1 MSGQA
6 SPSARQAVAGTGGP
20 MLRGLERLAR
30 RGLWGAL
37 AVLAGCA
44 GPGGPAAWD
53 KSLVA
58 KPEMSMSWSS
68 SATKMDQ
75 HVYESK
81 EGASGGY
88 GVGGG
93 GCGCN

>member
-1 MSGQA
+1 MMSRA
-6 SPSARQAVAGTGGP
+6 SR
-20 MLRGLERLAR
+20 RRLA
-30 RGLWGAL
+30 AL
-37 AVLAGCA
+37 AASVALAGLAGCA
-44 GPGGPAAWD
+44 GPSGPAAWD
-53 KSLVA
+53 KSFIA
-58 KPEMSMSWSS
+58 KPEMSMGWGRQ
-68 SATKMDQ
+68 ATKFDQ

>member
-1 MSGQA
+1 MKA
-6 SPSARQAVAGTGGP
+6 RRRKAVRSPSAARPGCVAG
-20 MLRGLERLAR
+20 
-30 RGLWGAL
+30 
-37 AVLAGCA
+37 AVVLLLLAGCA
-44 GPGGPAAWD
+44 GPSGPAAWD
-53 KSLVA
+53 KSFIA
-58 KPEMSMSWSS
+58 KPEMAMNWNAL
-68 SATKMDQ
+68 ATGMDQ

>member
-1 MSGQA
+1 MSRAMNGTMSGA
-6 SPSARQAVAGTGGP
+6 ACGAMTAAT
-20 MLRGLERLAR
+20 MRLAR
-30 RGLWGAL
+30 GGLCITIA
-37 AVLAGCA
+37 ALAGCA

-58 KPEMSMSWSS
+58 RPEMGMSWNPLASRLE
-68 SATKMDQ
+68 Q
-75 HVYESK
+75 QVYESK
-81 EGASGGY
+81 EASSGGY

>member
-1 MSGQA
+1 MSGIGNTVRRA
-6 SPSARQAVAGTGGP
+6 AC
-20 MLRGLERLAR
+20 LGLA
-30 RGLWGAL
+30 GAL
-37 AVLAGCA
+37 ALLAGCA
-44 GPGGPAAWD
+44 NPAGPAAWD
-53 KSLVA
+53 KSFIA
-58 KPEMSMSWSS
+58 KPEMSMGWGRQ
-68 SATKMDQ
+68 AVKFDQ